1 MQDIMLK
8 TLWME
13 CKTYLSQHV
22 CTVLSD
28 TNNLHRRLRSAHL
41 IKRIRTTYAHSR
53 VRKKLNNLARE
64 ITLEISDKGAKKTYI
79 PRHRFAPN
87 FSTQHYYARDSLG
100 GRKNNRDFADQI
112 CPVLLGTN
120 NLNLGSALGTFKQE
134 SKNYTH
140 SSRFPL
146 KFQAMG

>member
-1 MQDIMLK
+1 VLGTFDQ
-8 TLWME
+8 E
-13 CKTYLSQHV
+13 NQNHV
-22 CTVLSD
+22 RVFKSRFVPKFRAIGQ
-28 TNNLHRRLRSAHL
+28 LHR
-41 IKRIRTTYAHSR
+41 
-53 VRKKLNNLARE
+53 RKKLNNLARE